1 VIALR
6 HPPAAGGTPPSARA
20 LAGFSPEPTRIAMT
34 ALKPL
39 ALIALLAL
47 GLAGCNDKKAES
59 TTPTKPDATK
69 LEPQTDQ
76 APPADQKPKP

>member
-1 VIALR
+1 
-6 HPPAAGGTPPSARA
+6 
-20 LAGFSPEPTRIAMT
+20 MT

-47 GLAGCNDKKAES
+47 GLAACNDKKAES

-76 APPADQKPKP
+76 APPANQKPKP